1 MKKEN
6 MESLINLMI
15 KKCEEENV
23 KVDNITYSYNCDYK
37 GNIVSYNS
45 FTVHT
50 SVKYC
55 NDRFRRD
62 SNSIKN
68 IEDIENNIIQ
78 LKDYYNRQK
87 LQYDANN
94 ILDQSK
100 NKLESLK
107 EILNNI
113 SITNTHLK
121 ANYYLCI
128 PYDLL
133 GMLELKKVNKKS
145 ITCED
150 SLGNTVYLTSA
161 ILEKLYIENDTIRVY
176 NM

>member
-6 MESLINLMI
+6 IENLINLMI
-15 KKCEEENV
+15 KKCEEESINV
-23 KVDNITYSYNCDYK
+23 IDITYSYNCDYK
-37 GNIVSYNS
+37 GNIVNYNS

-50 SVKYC
+50 SVKYY

-62 SNSIKN
+62 SNLIKN
-68 IEDIENNIIQ
+68 IEDVENNIIY

-87 LQYDANN
+87 MQYDINN

-100 NKLESLK
+100 NKFETLK

-113 SITNTHLK
+113 SITNLHLK
-121 ANYYLCI
+121 TNYYLCI

-145 ITCED
+145 ITCVD
-150 SLGNTVYLTSA
+150 SLDNTVYLTNA

-176 NM
+176 SI

>member
-15 KKCEEENV
+15 KKCEEENINV
-23 KVDNITYSYNCDYK
+23 IDITYSYNCDYK

-87 LQYDANN
+87 MQCDIN
-94 ILDQSK
+94 ISLDQSK
-100 NKLESLK
+100 NKLETLK
-107 EILNNI
+107 EAFSNI
-113 SITNTHLK
+113 SNT
-121 ANYYLCI
+121 NYYVCI

-176 NM
+176 NI